1 MLSPRT
7 TDEQKFWLMKEIRT
21 RIITPELIRIRV
33 IVYKTEL
40 KLNNK
45 VLSKLNRNIIE
56 LNSTVYIRSLNFT
69 VMLQNTIDT
78 HAQ

>member
-1 MLSPRT
+1 
-7 TDEQKFWLMKEIRT
+7 MKEIRT

-56 LNSTVYIRSLNFT
+56 LNSTVYIRSLNF
-69 VMLQNTIDT
+69 Q
-78 HAQ
+78 